1 MNIDGSDHYT
11 NNYSKLHNFIH
22 SNLENTYMDSWF
34 GIEQEYIILDKF
46 GNAFEIYN
54 ICNDKIQYPLS
65 DG

>member
-1 MNIDGSDHYT
+1 
-11 NNYSKLHNFIH
+11 
-22 SNLENTYMDSWF
+22 MDSWF